1 MSALVDASTKLTR
14 RENVEAASH
23 LGVTNNLALWSLGH
37 PGQNAG
43 VRRLSDIVPAWLDAN
58 GLKGAIFGNDPASVR
73 REQARFVIGFGVIA
87 AVLLGL
93 YAFPYAELGL
103 SETWFN
109 GYLSAYARLVGRVL
123 DIFESGLRV
132 EDTLITGRYSLRIV
146 KTCDAM
152 EANILF
158 AAAVLAIPGPWSR
171 KLNAL
176 ALGLFALIAVNV
188 IRISSLYYA
197 GIHAPRAFGVLHEEI
212 WPAVLVVFA
221 GFEFL
226 LWARWIREGDPAK
239 ASAAQVGP

>member
-1 MSALVDASTKLTR
+1 
-14 RENVEAASH
+14 
-23 LGVTNNLALWSLGH
+23 
-37 PGQNAG
+37 
-43 VRRLSDIVPAWLDAN
+43 VRRLSDVLPAWLDAN
-58 GLKGAIFGNDPASVR
+58 GIKDAMFGHDPSSVR

-103 SETWFN
+103 PETWFN

-123 DIFESGLRV
+123 GIFESGLRV
-132 EDTLITGRYSLRIV
+132 DDTLITGGYSLRIV

-176 ALGLFALIAVNV
+176 ALGLFALIALNV

-197 GIHAPRAFGVLHEEI
+197 GIYAPRAFGVLHEEI

-221 GFEFL
+221 GLEFF
-226 LWARWIREGDPAK
+226 LWAHWIRESDPPT
-239 ASAAQVGP
+239 ASAAPAGP